1 MSALT
6 FNERRVQSV
15 ASSATPALNC
25 DLGGVVTFTATAG
38 STWGAPTNVPPAGR
52 RVTVV
57 ITQDGTG
64 GWAISWN
71 AAYQFPTAWTNTGNT
86 AGKIS
91 SITFVSDGTKLVAQG
106 ANSWY

>member
-6 FNERRVQSV
+6 FNERRVQAV

-25 DLGGVVTFTATAG
+25 DLGGVVTFTAAAA

-91 SITFVSDGTKLVAQG
+91 SITFVSDGTKLIAQG

>member
-6 FNERRVQSV
+6 FNERRVQAV

-25 DLGGVVTFTATAG
+25 DLGGVVTFTATAA

-71 AAYQFPTAWTNTGNT
+71 AAYIFPTAWTNTGNT
-86 AGKIS
+86 ASKIS